1 MANSSSVNR
10 ETLQTQLST
19 QLFLGGTFC
28 DASDGE
34 TFEVRD
40 PADDSVIARVA
51 SATEADA
58 ETALDL
64 AVKKQKEWQNTA
76 ARDRAELLRRC
87 WEAVMAHADEL
98 TLLQTWEMG
107 RALPDS
113 AGEVTYGA
121 EYFRWFSEEATRMR
135 GDFRRA
141 PAGNGRIVVQRRPVG
156 PVLAITPWNFPLAMA
171 TRKIGPALAAGC
183 TIIVKPASKTPLTML
198 YLAKLMKDA
207 GLPDGVLSILPTAR
221 SSRISALLADPRLR
235 KLTFTGSTEVGQKLA
250 AQAAEHSVKVS
261 LELGG
266 NAPFVV
272 LEDADIDKAVTGA
285 LQAKMRNGGQA
296 CTAANRFYVHESLAE
311 EFIDRLGDG
320 MAEYRMGA
328 GWNEGVKLGP
338 LAQPQQVETVRELVD
353 DAIAAGGSVL
363 LGGEGEIATG
373 WKGQDADVAPN
384 ESGYYYPATLLVN
397 VPDSARVHREE
408 IFGPVAVVNTFT
420 DEADAIS
427 RANDTE
433 YGLVSYLFTQDLNRA
448 LDVAEQLAS
457 GMVAVNRGVLSDP
470 AAPFGGVK
478 ESGLGREGG
487 FEGIDEY
494 TEPIY
499 IGLEA

>member
-1 MANSSSVNR
+1 MTNSTITR
-10 ETLQTQLST
+10 DQLLPQLPT
-19 QLFLGGTFC
+19 QLFLGGTFT
-28 DASDGE
+28 DASDDQ
-34 TFEVRD
+34 TFPVHD
-40 PADDSVIARVA
+40 PADNSVITHVA
-51 SATEADA
+51 SVTEADA
-58 ETALDL
+58 HTALDL
-64 AVKKQKEWQNTA
+64 AVKKQKEWANTA
-76 ARDRAELLRRC
+76 PRERAELLRRC

-98 TLLQTWEMG
+98 TLLQSWEMG

-113 AGEVTYGA
+113 AAEVKYGA
-121 EYFRWFSEEATRMR
+121 EYFRWFSEEACRISGDYRM
-135 GDFRRA
+135 A
-141 PAGNGRIVVQRRPVG
+141 PAGTGRIMVQRRPVG

-171 TRKIGPALAAGC
+171 TRKIAPALAAGC

-198 YLAKLMKDA
+198 YLARLMQDA
-207 GLPDGVLSILPTAR
+207 GLPEGVLSILPTAH

-250 AQAAEHSVKVS
+250 AQAAEHSVKIS

-266 NAPFVV
+266 NAPFIV
-272 LEDADIDKAVTGA
+272 LDDADLDKAVTGA

-296 CTAANRFYVHESLAE
+296 CTAANRFYVHESLAD
-311 EFIDRLGDG
+311 EFTQRLASE
-320 MAEYRMGA
+320 MSTYRMGA
-328 GWNEGVKLGP
+328 GCAEGVKLGA
-338 LAQPQQVETVRELVD
+338 LAQSQQVDTVRELVD
-353 DAIAAGGSVL
+353 DAIAAGGKVI
-363 LGGEGEIATG
+363 LGGEGEHATG
-373 WKGQDADVAPN
+373 WDGGAPDVAPN
-384 ESGYYYPATLLVN
+384 SEGYYYPATVLTE

-420 DEADAIS
+420 DVQDALA
-427 RANDTE
+427 RANNTE

-448 LDVAEQLAS
+448 LDLAEELES

-487 FEGIDEY
+487 FEGIEEY
-494 TEPIY
+494 LEPIY